1 MKIIQSIILI
11 LSMNLAIIDISYA
24 DYDAGKAKSQVCAA
38 CHGSDGNS
46 QVTMYPKLAGQYKDY
61 LINSLNAYKSGSRK
75 NAIMSGF
82 ATGLSDQD
90 IEDLSEYFSK
100 QDGLKVLPMK

>member
-1 MKIIQSIILI
+1 MRIIQFIVVILAVNLISIE
-11 LSMNLAIIDISYA
+11 STFA
-24 DYDAGKAKSQVCAA
+24 DYEAGRVKAEVCAA

-46 QVTMYPKLAGQYKDY
+46 QISMYPKLAGQYKSY
-61 LINSLNAYKSGSRK
+61 LINSLHSYKSGERK

-100 QDGLKVLPMK
+100 QNGLKVIPMK